1 MTSPL
6 WCPVSS
12 VPPAPHR
19 ANCQP
24 SLSGADTILEAP
36 RRPSSHTHTQPLWLR
51 PTTLPLL
58 TSASHSLQKTETDVS
73 VFTQR
78 CTNIWLVFRQASSHR
93 PDQALG
99 GYRWVARTDF
109 PLRGLTAIKESRAVF
124 LLSSSSS
131 SSSRLS
137 NWCCSRTNNTP
148 CAPAYREN
156 NTRLK
161 SPDCICWLML
171 ILYDYMSTDLHRRN
185 ILWYKLCGINPL
197 RGGFSAAAVQSS
209 NSCLIQKYIKL

>member
-1 MTSPL
+1 MMSGQQRTS
-6 WCPVSS
+6 CPPSGQL
-12 VPPAPHR
+12 PAFALGSRHHPGGPATPELPHAHTTALTQTHHAAS
-19 ANCQP
+19 ANI
-24 SLSGADTILEAP
+24 SF
-36 RRPSSHTHTQPLWLR
+36 TQPAEDR
-51 PTTLPLL
+51 DGCECFY
-58 TSASHSLQKTETDVS
+58 TEMH
-73 VFTQR
+73 R
-78 CTNIWLVFRQASSHR
+78 YMIVFRQASSHR

-131 SSSRLS
+131 SSSSRLS

-161 SPDCICWLML
+161 SPDCICWLMF